1 MLLVACKIFRNLES
15 LCYLFWNC
23 LYVPSITGV
32 SDQRRKRWL
41 ALGETV
47 AESVSAIEVEFDDD
61 IKGLYTIRGSSTIVP
76 VSER

>member
-1 MLLVACKIFRNLES
+1 M
-15 LCYLFWNC
+15 
-23 LYVPSITGV
+23 